1 MTLRTWLI
9 VDRSES
15 ERVQSPLTKRRRKR
29 WCYECQTYTLCH
41 RYPTH
46 LLEEQIDLCDRCA
59 EEVA

>member
-1 MTLRTWLI
+1 VTT
-9 VDRSES
+9 ES
-15 ERVQSPLTKRRRKR
+15 AYVSVPNRRLTQRRRKR

-59 EEVA
+59 EDVA